1 MMKLLEQNS
10 RTKLGGWMIEK
21 NEKSEFMLLYCVKM
35 DATASPDAVKST
47 MEYVAKLTRT
57 AKKEL
62 LPKEEVQTASQTLD
76 SWLAK

>member
-1 MMKLLEQNS
+1 M
-10 RTKLGGWMIEK
+10 EK
-21 NEKSEFMLLYCVKM
+21 KKVNQGAKNDSANRYTCIKNVDKM
-35 DATASPDAVKST
+35 DATASPDAVKSS